1 MYYAAIYLYPKPTE
15 TGVLGYV
22 ISLHLD
28 RLHAD
33 ASCLHAANL
42 QANLSESSSVGGS
55 YCVARVLRSTAKNDK
70 INKHNLE
77 MMEILSRFKI
87 ECVC

>member
-28 RLHAD
+28 RFHAD
-33 ASCLHAANL
+33 ASCVHA
-42 QANLSESSSVGGS
+42 ANLSESSSVGGS